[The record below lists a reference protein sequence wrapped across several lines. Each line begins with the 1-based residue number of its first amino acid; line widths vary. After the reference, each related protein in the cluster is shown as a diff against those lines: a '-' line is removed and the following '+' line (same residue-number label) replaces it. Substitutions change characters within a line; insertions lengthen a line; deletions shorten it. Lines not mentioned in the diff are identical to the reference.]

1 MVRGLLGGVGTA
13 RSRLRSPAAGH
24 VGNRAVNRRPFRKH
38 DLHAG
43 MLGLARISL
52 LLATWLLGWIPSGV
66 GVVAGAL
73 HLDAQRLH
81 LCRGILGLPI
91 GAARPVIR
99 AVPFW
104 GRVLF
109 STWSLHPLVRDSA
122 GLSDRALFVRP
133 AWRCYYFGDF
143 FEERYA
149 RRGLI
154 PWIDYRIGRRVYD
167 ANYAYY
173 IHRFGRDETW
183 QKNLRDLYV
192 GRRQGT
198 IERPPHTLVEQFKA
212 VDKFRGNRM
221 AEANVTAGLKI
232 THSQNVSVLA
242 PISRIH
248 NVQVTNMASLA
259 KVDNHAIATEHH
271 VVKIAEVSK
280 EQRAGEIKSHVD
292 QVKKVQE
299 RRMWKR
305 RKSSEIRLAKM

>member
-1 MVRGLLGGVGTA
+1 M
-13 RSRLRSPAAGH
+13 
-24 VGNRAVNRRPFRKH
+24 
-38 DLHAG
+38 
-43 MLGLARISL
+43 
-52 LLATWLLGWIPSGV
+52 
-66 GVVAGAL
+66 
-73 HLDAQRLH
+73 
-81 LCRGILGLPI
+81 
-91 GAARPVIR
+91 
-99 AVPFW
+99 
-104 GRVLF
+104 
-109 STWSLHPLVRDSA
+109 
-122 GLSDRALFVRP
+122 
-133 AWRCYYFGDF
+133 
-143 FEERYA
+143 
-149 RRGLI
+149 I

-299 RRMWKR
+299 QRHVEETKILGNSTRENVTIQKSIKLDLPKVVHTLPPVSRVPNRTPLPPSPVLPKHEERPIKR
-305 RKSSEIRLAKM
+305 